1 LQNPTFEFREIGL
14 KNVKLF
20 AANLTSGGFENKSNY
35 IEIKAALDIYTNA
48 DLAFSMRKLR
58 DAYTGS
64 CIRVRRSSDN
74 TEQDIGFASN
84 GIIDTSAL
92 LSFVGVGN
100 GFVTTW
106 YDQSGNARNII
117 QTTGGNQP
125 QIVFTGLIA
134 ITNGL
139 PCIRY
144 SAATTSM
151 ALVTASTYSVPAAI
165 TLNCVFTP
173 ISGASAYRQILNIGT
188 VAATSPYI
196 TFAYRAGGNLSDWLT
211 EDALLLANGFNTGR
225 NPRLISNGQQFFN
238 GNQYVTFATINSTAN
253 ILDVNNNVSP
263 TRVNNAA
270 AIPTQ
275 SGIFRL
281 GNSSSNNEQ
290 LSGDVQELILWGNDL
305 TSDKAGIISNANN
318 FYNVF

>member
-20 AANLTSGGFENKSNY
+20 AANLTSGGFDLKSNY

-84 GIIDTSAL
+84 GIIDTAAL

-106 YDQSGNARNII
+106 YDQSGNARNIM

-125 QIVFTGLIA
+125 QIVFTGA
-134 ITNGL
+134 IVKRNGF
-139 PCIRY
+139 PCVRY
-144 SAATTSM
+144 SASSNTM
-151 ALVTASTYSVPAAI
+151 ALVTASNYSVPADI
-165 TLNCVFTP
+165 TFSVVFTP
-173 ISGASAYRQILNIGT
+173 LAGASAYRQICTIGT
-188 VAATSPYI
+188 NSPTASYI
-196 TFAYRAGGNLSDWLT
+196 AFIYRAGGDLSDWFT
-211 EDALLLANGFNTGR
+211 EDTLLLANGFNAGR

-253 ILDVNNNVSP
+253 ILDVNNNVST

-281 GNSSSNNEQ
+281 GNSSANNEQ
-290 LSGDVQELILWGNDL
+290 LSGDVQELILWGNNL